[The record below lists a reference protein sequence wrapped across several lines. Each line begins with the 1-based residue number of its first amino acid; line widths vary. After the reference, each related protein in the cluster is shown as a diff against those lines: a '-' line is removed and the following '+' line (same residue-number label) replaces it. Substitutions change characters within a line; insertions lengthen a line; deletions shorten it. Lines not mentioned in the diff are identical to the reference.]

1 MSKNRGYGDDK
12 MIEIRWHG
20 RGGQGAVTAAVLLAR
35 AVINEGKYAQA
46 FAEFGPERRG
56 APVVAFTRIDDK
68 PINVR
73 CNIYNPDI
81 VVILNPTLTSTV
93 NVTDGLKNGGGI
105 IINTTMQPEDIKKM
119 MNVNGLI
126 ATVNANKIAI
136 EELGAPIVN
145 TAILGSVVRATELVK
160 IDTITAVV
168 LERFKGK
175 IGEKNVKA
183 VLRAYKETQILK

>member
-1 MSKNRGYGDDK
+1 

-20 RGGQGAVTAAVLLAR
+20 RGGQGVVTAAVLLAR
-35 AVINEGKYAQA
+35 AVINENRYAQA

-68 PINVR
+68 PIYVR

-81 VVILNPTLTSTV
+81 VVILTPALTSTV

-105 IINTTMQPEDIKKM
+105 IINTTKQPEEIKKM
-119 MNVNGLI
+119 MNIDGFV
-126 ATVNANKIAI
+126 ATVNATKISI
-136 EELGAPIVN
+136 DELSAPIVN

-160 IDTITAVV
+160 LDTIVDVV
-168 LERFKGK
+168 RERFKGG
-175 IGEKNVKA
+175 IGERNVKA
-183 VLRAYKETQILK
+183 VLRAYEETKVLK